1 MNTFSIHEGLAS
13 SAAFHLFV
21 SQLGSIDAI
30 WSGWPLMSKRGTDVP
45 VADPTVLFT
54 PDPAVSV
61 VLPTA
66 FPAVPVVLL
75 TALPAVPVAFSAA
88 MLVSGALSLVLRCH
102 RSIENDGM

>member
-1 MNTFSIHEGLAS
+1 
-13 SAAFHLFV
+13 
-21 SQLGSIDAI
+21 
-30 WSGWPLMSKRGTDVP
+30 MSKRGTDVP